1 MKEADKTLAD
11 HNWKLYEANERYT
24 DKLIETQQK
33 TDYLADKWLITLAGG
48 SFGLSFAFIDALV
61 PLQSATHK
69 PLLIAAWACF
79 AAVLIL
85 ELVGFAVSS
94 LRFTLM
100 VEEADRGLSLKYEG
114 RKPEY
119 KHRSIFFDPNRVL
132 MFTVLFIFLGG
143 LICLLAFVAQNI
155 LR

>member
-1 MKEADKTLAD
+1 MEQDKIVE

-33 TDYLADKWLITLAGG
+33 TDGLADKWLITLSAG
-48 SFGLSFAFIDALV
+48 SFGLSFAFIDSLV

-69 PLLIAAWACF
+69 PLLIAAWSCF
-79 AAVLIL
+79 ALVLVL

-100 VEEADRGLSLKYEG
+100 VAEADRGLALKYEG
-114 RKPEY
+114 KEPEY
-119 KHRSIFFDPNRVL
+119 KRRSIYFDPNSVIMYAVL
-132 MFTVLFIFLGG
+132 LILSGG
-143 LICLLAFVAQNI
+143 FICLLTFIARNI